1 MIVLRTHHKQVGEY
15 QQYLKDC
22 NVDYVIKTTTNS
34 TTIEYKDDINDKYK
48 IMFTDGQYMSIKEMI
63 LQKKLK
69 KEVTERTEN
78 KQINYNGER
87 IDFYRFDSSLKY
99 MVDTAGDYI
108 EFTNILEMD
117 ITKAYYKMALNLG
130 YISEKTYKV
139 CLVLPKYIR
148 LRLIGSIATSK
159 IIETYKNKELVK
171 IEVKED
177 EQLRQI
183 WFHICYNV
191 GKIMLECAESIED
204 YFIFYWVDGIYF
216 QRNMNFGQTNDPSI
230 QIIKNIFQ
238 KNKLEYSV
246 NQLERITL
254 QNYNDELILK
264 CWKNGEVK
272 SNFSVPHKKVR
283 KYVFDDDKQTA

>member
-1 MIVLRTHHKQVGEY
+1 MIVLRTHHKQLGEY

-22 NVDYVIKTTTNS
+22 NIDYVIKTTTNS
-34 TTIEYKDDINDKYK
+34 ATIEYADINDKYK

>member
-1 MIVLRTHHKQVGEY
+1 MIVLRTHNKQLGEY

-22 NVDYVIKTTTNS
+22 NIDYVIKTTTNS
-34 TTIEYKDDINDKYK
+34 ATIEYADINDKYK
-48 IMFTDGQYMSIKEMI
+48 IMFSDGQYMSIKEMI

-69 KEVTERTEN
+69 KEVNART
-78 KQINYNGER
+78 KDKKINYNGER

-139 CLVLPKYIR
+139 CLLLPKYIR

-159 IIETYKNKELVK
+159 VIETYKDKQLVK

-183 WFHICYNV
+183 WFHICYEV

-216 QRNMNFGQTNDPSI
+216 QRNMNFEQTNDPSI
-230 QIIKNIFQ
+230 QIIKNIFK

-272 SNFSVPHKKVR
+272 SNFSVPHKKVI

>member
-34 TTIEYKDDINDKYK
+34 TTIEYKDDNTKYK

-69 KEVTERTEN
+69 KEVKERTEN

>member
-1 MIVLRTHHKQVGEY
+1 MIVLRTHNKQVGEW
-15 QQYLKDC
+15 QKYLKDC
-22 NVDYVIKTTTNS
+22 NIDYVIKTTTNS
-34 TTIEYKDDINDKYK
+34 ATIEYKDINDKYK
-48 IMFTDGQYMSIKEMI
+48 IMFSDGQYMSIKEMI

-69 KEVTERTEN
+69 KEVKSRTKD
-78 KQINYNGER
+78 KQIDYNGER

-99 MVDTAGDYI
+99 MVDTSGDYI

-130 YISEKTYKV
+130 YISEKTYDV
-139 CLVLPKYIR
+139 CLEAPKYIR

-159 IIETYKNKELVK
+159 VIETYKNKELVK

-183 WFHICYNV
+183 WFHICYEV

-216 QRNMNFGQTNDPSI
+216 QRNMNFEQTNDPSI

-238 KNKLEYSV
+238 KNKLEYCV

>member
-34 TTIEYKDDINDKYK
+34 TTIEYKDDNTKYK

>member
-34 TTIEYKDDINDKYK
+34 TTIEYKDDNTKYK

-69 KEVTERTEN
+69 KEVEERTEN

-148 LRLIGSIATSK
+148 LRLMGSIATSK
-159 IIETYKNKELVK
+159 VIETYKNKELVK

>member
-34 TTIEYKDDINDKYK
+34 TTIEYKDDNTKYK

-69 KEVTERTEN
+69 KEVKERTEN

-148 LRLIGSIATSK
+148 LRLMGSIATSK
-159 IIETYKNKELVK
+159 VIETYKNKELVK